1 MVPMNKP
8 IIIIIASICEAIFY
22 DFYLRIRALSKEGA
36 KNLDSDIIDQIRAE
50 NIDKLRK
57 LRNRVHIQN
66 KKKHFEPDE
75 NVAFSYKRKI
85 MAEKFPREF

>member
-1 MVPMNKP
+1 MNKP
-8 IIIIIASICEAIFY
+8 IIIIIASICEAILY
-22 DFYLRIRALSKEGA
+22 DFYLRIRTLTKEGA

-50 NIDKLRK
+50 NIDKSRK